1 MMKQLSPLSA
11 AIAMCAIVSL
21 AAPNSVQAAGQ
32 RGACQ
37 ILPGAAVQSIFG
49 TEIQAH
55 EAAPTTG
62 NGATARMCYYIGESH
77 GATLMASYQSSAA
90 LASASASNLVARMSG
105 NGPMSNHGH
114 GSSLAA
120 SKGNV
125 VLMVSVRENAD
136 AGKLKPLL
144 AAALRGA

>member
-11 AIAMCAIVSL
+11 AIAMCAIIS
-21 AAPNSVQAAGQ
+21 AAIPTGAQAAGQ

-37 ILPGAAVQSIFG
+37 ILPGAAAQTILGSAVEAHQS
-49 TEIQAH
+49 
-55 EAAPTTG
+55 APTTG
-62 NGATARMCYYIGESH
+62 NGATATMCYYIGEHH
-77 GATLMASYQSSAA
+77 GATLMASYQASAA
-90 LASASASNLVARMSG
+90 LASASASHLVARLN
-105 NGPMSNHGH
+105 NGPMAHMGH

-136 AGKLKPLL
+136 AGKLKSLL